1 MQREQRKD
9 RYVPRNGAGHI
20 AAGGYDAEARQIRNE
35 EVRERDDEDECAG
48 GAEESPELRGSCRVS
63 AHGRIL

>member
-9 RYVPRNGAGHI
+9 RYVPRNRAGGI
-20 AAGGYDAEARQIRNE
+20 TVAGYDAEARQIRNE
-35 EVRERDDEDECAG
+35 EVCDRDDEEQCPG
-48 GAEESPELRGSCRVS
+48 GAEKSREVRGLARVS